1 MPESLPMTPFD
12 YAVLAVVGVSV
23 LVSLFRGAVREV
35 MSIVSWI
42 AAFLIALHYA
52 PQLADMLPLA
62 VKHAWLRLFL
72 AFVAVMIA
80 SLVLFALLTF
90 AISTLVRRT
99 GLAPWDRA
107 LGVLFGLA
115 RALIILIALVL
126 IAQLTPLPREP
137 AWRNAMLRPPLEA
150 MAKNVRAFLPAS
162 MAQRIHFQS

>member
-1 MPESLPMTPFD
+1 MTPFD

-35 MSIVSWI
+35 MSILSWI

-52 PQLADMLPLA
+52 PQLADILPLA
-62 VKHAWLRLFL
+62 VKHAWLRLFI
-72 AFVAVMIA
+72 AFVGLMIA
-80 SLVLFALLTF
+80 SLLLFALV
-90 AISTLVRRT
+90 TLAVSQLIRRS

-126 IAQLTPLPREP
+126 IAELTPLPRQP
-137 AWRNAMLRPPLEA
+137 AWRNAVFRPPLEA
-150 MAKNVRAFLPAS
+150 MAKNVRAFLPAG
-162 MAQRIHFQS
+162 MADKIHFQS